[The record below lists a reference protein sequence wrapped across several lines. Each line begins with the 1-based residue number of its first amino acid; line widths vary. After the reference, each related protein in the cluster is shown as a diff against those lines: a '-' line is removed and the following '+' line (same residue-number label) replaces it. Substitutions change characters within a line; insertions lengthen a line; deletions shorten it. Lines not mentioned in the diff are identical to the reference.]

1 MDCKHIYE
9 KEVVVQCIK
18 SKKSTNVQCP
28 AAGCPKILDRRKLL
42 CDPLLLIEIDELRSQ
57 GLQAAPSTVIEDFT
71 ELGED

>member
-9 KEVVVQCIK
+9 KEVVVQYIK